1 MSFFDL
7 PPRTLTILAV
17 VLGFL
22 MIDDLTAAEQNSLGN
37 FLILIGQV
45 LETNASQL
53 AVVEGNQ
60 SNTRLQTLEKKVQAL
75 EQRLRS

>member
-37 FLILIGQV
+37 FLILVGQV

>member
-37 FLILIGQV
+37 FLILVGQV

-53 AVVEGNQ
+53 AVVEENQ